1 MKIYSAVFLLGLLGF
16 FTFTSCDGV
25 MPGSD
30 DDKEDS
36 DDDDDVWD
44 RCGSY
49 SSSAQGASAGAASR
63 PGPWLRAIELD
74 FFSSLSNDY
83 VKLLLY

>member
-36 DDDDDVWD
+36 DDDDDNDDDD
-44 RCGSY
+44 RKVD
-49 SSSAQGASAGAASR
+49 GADEKPDGFGHDSR
-63 PGPWLRAIELD
+63 SIL
-74 FFSSLSNDY
+74 
-83 VKLLLY
+83 